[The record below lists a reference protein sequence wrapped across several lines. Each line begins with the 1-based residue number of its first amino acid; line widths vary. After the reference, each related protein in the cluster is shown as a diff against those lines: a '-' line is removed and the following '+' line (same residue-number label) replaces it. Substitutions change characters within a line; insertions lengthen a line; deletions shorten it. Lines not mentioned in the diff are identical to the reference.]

1 MKKQDNVI
9 LRRIGIILGVVL
21 LLGCFLFWPLN
32 SYIESPGTAADLQS
46 FVKIKGHPD
55 RYKGSFMLTSVAIQR
70 AHPATY
76 LYVIEPTG
84 ACVPHTLWN
93 SSNVLKA

>member
-84 ACVPHTLWN
+84 ACV
-93 SSNVLKA
+93 

>member
-9 LRRIGIILGVVL
+9 LRRIGIILGLVL

-55 RYKGSFMLTSVAIQR
+55 RYKGSFMLR
-70 AHPATY
+70 RWRFN
-76 LYVIEPTG
+76 
-84 ACVPHTLWN
+84 VPILQHIYM
-93 SSNVLKA
+93 LK